1 MSASRVPDRG
11 GRSARGHVA
20 VVHTLR
26 EHLALPGAVLAL
38 LLLGTASG
46 CRSGAGAMSGNRWWS
61 FGGTKGLS
69 TFASKDGQP
78 DPVKPSAVTA
88 PYPTTGTPASYEL
101 AETAPAS
108 PATSQAVTYGAT
120 PPAPAPAAPAFVDA
134 KPASAAAAPSAA
146 GNATQVG
153 PYAMLPAA
161 APVSPAP
168 AAPSNAFPET
178 AGYEPAR
185 PASPPVDTAS
195 RWTSPVPPAA
205 SPAPV
210 SPAATETLPGSFAGA
225 AAAAAPEGA
234 VAGAVAAGTV
244 ADSHPGSRYAA
255 TTGSRFGGSPGASPA
270 PEAFTPAPSSVPAM
284 APAAAPGVP
293 EPAVA
298 PAAVPTGP
306 PPGLPAS
313 GTDPLRGIR
322 RPDPGYRPGGTSS
335 YQPGRVNLADAAA
348 PADVRSAA
356 YGLEST
362 PPRDE

>member
-26 EHLALPGAVLAL
+26 EHLALPGAALAL

-168 AAPSNAFPET
+168 AAPSSAFPET

-225 AAAAAPEGA
+225 ATAAAPEGA

-255 TTGSRFGGSPGASPA
+255 TTGSRFGGS
-270 PEAFTPAPSSVPAM
+270 
-284 APAAAPGVP
+284 
-293 EPAVA
+293 
-298 PAAVPTGP
+298 
-306 PPGLPAS
+306 
-313 GTDPLRGIR
+313 
-322 RPDPGYRPGGTSS
+322 
-335 YQPGRVNLADAAA
+335 
-348 PADVRSAA
+348 
-356 YGLEST
+356 
-362 PPRDE
+362 

>member
-11 GRSARGHVA
+11 GRSARGHGTA
-20 VVHTLR
+20 AGALR
-26 EHLALPGAVLAL
+26 EHLALPGAAMAL

-120 PPAPAPAAPAFVDA
+120 PPAAAPAAAFADATPAPAA
-134 KPASAAAAPSAA
+134 AAPPAA

-168 AAPSNAFPET
+168 AAASNAFPET

-185 PASPPVDTAS
+185 PAPPAMDTAS
-195 RWTSPVPPAA
+195 RWTSPAPPAA

-210 SPAATETLPGSFAGA
+210 SPAATETLPGGFAGA
-225 AAAAAPEGA
+225 VATAAPEGA
-234 VAGAVAAGTV
+234 VAGAVAAGTT
-244 ADSHPGSRYAA
+244 ADAPPGSRYAA

-270 PEAFTPAPSSVPAM
+270 PEAFTPAPSSVPAIV
-284 APAAAPGVP
+284 PAAAPAVP

-335 YQPGRVNLADAAA
+335 YQPGRANFADAAA

-356 YGLEST
+356 YELEST